1 MTPAI
6 AIVERLPGHT
16 EVMGGFAS
24 LALELGYDVHLFFE
38 GSDPFHMVDYL
49 RTRIPIKAE
58 NLHSWS
64 KIHELSSAFEV
75 ILLNTSYVWLDW
87 APMLQQWTAHNR
99 LIVVHHHSEDI
110 ELNPYGASLYLTPA
124 GGPEKWIFPLYS
136 KPEGIDT
143 ESAPLPLGDM
153 TGLPTL
159 VVVGSL
165 EGKDLASVS
174 AYMKAGG
181 KLVHYDRHR
190 CGYFSPDDGVY
201 TQHVGLNGVD
211 FMTSLSQE
219 KKPLFLWFPVVPES
233 DYLVCRFTG
242 ALIIGVDLNCVM
254 VMPEP
259 LRTLYGFPEDAVIT
273 YEHSVTE
280 AECLEKLRAPAAEQ
294 QQRRWQVLTWAVD
307 RWKRNLEVFAGAMEA
322 AKRIRA
328 GEGSAGA
335 ATSIS
340 WKRVIRQP
348 GR

>member
-1 MTPAI
+1 MTQKL

-24 LALELGYDVHLFFE
+24 LALDLGYDVHLFFE
-38 GSDPFHMVDYL
+38 GSDLFHMADYL

-58 NLHSWS
+58 NLHGWS
-64 KIHELSSAFEV
+64 EISELSSAFEV

-87 APMLQQWTAHNR
+87 APMLQHWTAHNH
-99 LIVVHHHSEDI
+99 LIVVHHHPEDI
-110 ELNPYGASLYLTPA
+110 ELNPFGASLYLTPV
-124 GGPEKWIFPLYS
+124 GGQEKWIFPLYS
-136 KPEGIDT
+136 KPEGLKA
-143 ESAPLPLGDM
+143 ESALLSLSDK

-159 VVVGSL
+159 VVIGSL

-181 KLVHYDRHR
+181 KLLHYDRHR
-190 CGYFSPDDGVY
+190 CGYFSTDVDVY

-211 FMTSLSQE
+211 FMASLSQLQ
-219 KKPLFLWFPVVPES
+219 KPMFLWFPVVPES

-254 VMPEP
+254 VMPER
-259 LRTLYGFPEDAVIT
+259 LRILYGFPHDAVIT
-273 YEHSVTE
+273 YESSVTE

-294 QQRRWQVLTWAVD
+294 QQRRRQLQTWAVD
-307 RWKRNLEVFAGAMEA
+307 RWKKNLEVFAHAIDASQSTGASSTE
-322 AKRIRA
+322 
-328 GEGSAGA
+328 A

-340 WKRVIRQP
+340 WKRVSRQP
-348 GR
+348 GT